1 MPISDSNKKFL
12 EDLLEYYINESESYT
27 QFAEEYSEFIKSDT
41 DMAFGLIVGSLYST
55 FLQTYSNQQLQIE
68 LDDIQ
73 EFHEFIKLNSE
84 KIKKALELLKVNN
97 YSGNSRIKSN
107 QNFQRQKLTQEIN
120 NIIEKLEKQEDLKNS
135 LNDYQ
140 ELIKLNNIIEKKFQ
154 KKSKNIKQDMKEKI
168 EDIINKKNVK

>member
-84 KIKKALELLKVNN
+84 KIKKSLEKK
-97 YSGNSRIKSN
+97 GNS
-107 QNFQRQKLTQEIN
+107 
-120 NIIEKLEKQEDLKNS
+120 
-135 LNDYQ
+135 
-140 ELIKLNNIIEKKFQ
+140 
-154 KKSKNIKQDMKEKI
+154 
-168 EDIINKKNVK
+168 